1 MAEGIRFKTG
11 FLPSQVSYSDMGRAF
26 GERIADNL
34 QDLADADSRRKAQL
48 NANMG
53 FSKALS
59 ESSPTGLT
67 EKYQAGAQILLEK
80 YQEAAITAQ
89 RTGKS
94 SDVDDYVK
102 LKRDFTEF
110 KNVASAKSAMD
121 SQTMVNIV
129 NQQIPGM
136 SGSVE
141 DNLALYRDSNQASY
155 IWNEET
161 SSLMVGVGNQF
172 VPWQSSNIGDLNDV
186 YVPKMLWTGTEYMP
200 EKVGDD
206 IYSNLLQPKLES
218 LQGRDPETGFATGR
232 VDMNAAIDLFNKEFK
247 ARVSL
252 RGPELMEAIQAV
264 GQKTLRTPG
273 KTQLTESDFADA
285 QKYYTQSELLDTQY
299 PVGDKAGSTLTA
311 GGINTDGEYV
321 FDVTDDELKEV
332 GFREAIDK
340 RLAFKEYA
348 EQTANRAFQQ
358 IVVQDEQDR
367 ILANREANRLLEEER
382 IADEEALKNIP
393 SPFTPIKPFMGK
405 GTYKYTEDG
414 VKYEVTGDMPK
425 VKASLGTRK
434 YAFTIS
440 GDVVKSTLDEQGKE
454 VKDVTGELDGDIKI
468 EVENLAFNPKTG
480 DLEGFDIVTGPG
492 VLENAILSIE
502 GTPLKSI
509 YVQKGQPAFEEIRT
523 SMEQF
528 QAGSKNKRSGAQF
541 LSDAENNTKLS
552 LDIEPLSQDSIDR
565 HNNYLRA
572 MQSVTRSLGSDVMVE
587 IADTV
592 EGLDL
597 REKIEMEKRIFD
609 EVSKGNMPSIKS
621 GRVLFEE

>member
-1 MAEGIRFKTG
+1 MAEGTRFKTG
-11 FLPSQVSYSDMGRAF
+11 FLPAQVSYSEMGRAF
-26 GERIADNL
+26 GERISDNL
-34 QDLADADSRRKAQL
+34 QKLADADSRRKAQL

-59 ESSPTGLT
+59 ESSPAGLT
-67 EKYQAGAQILLEK
+67 EKYQEGAQILLEK
-80 YQEAAITAQ
+80 YQDAAITAQ
-89 RTGKS
+89 KTGKS

-102 LKRDFTEF
+102 LKREFTEF

-155 IWNEET
+155 IWSEET

-232 VDMNAAIDLFNKEFK
+232 VDMNAAVNLFNREFK

-273 KTQLTESDFADA
+273 KVQLTESDFADA

-299 PVGDKAGSTLTA
+299 PSGDKAGSTLTA
-311 GGINTDGEYV
+311 GRINTDGEYV
-321 FDVTDDELKEV
+321 FDVTDDELKTV
-332 GFREAIDK
+332 GFGEAIDK

-358 IVVQDEQDR
+358 IVVQDERDR
-367 ILANREANRLLEEER
+367 ILADREAKRLVEAER
-382 IADEEALKNIP
+382 LADEQALENTP
-393 SPFTPIKPFMGK
+393 SPFTPIQPFMGLIS
-405 GTYKYTEDG
+405 
-414 VKYEVTGDMPK
+414 VTGTPEEGVVQENVPK
-425 VKASLGTRK
+425 IKASVPGRVYK
-434 YAFTIS
+434 FKIS
-440 GDVVKSTLDEQGKE
+440 GDAIKETIDNQGNTIADDAQEK
-454 VKDVTGELDGDIKI
+454 LSGDIQI
-468 EVENLAFNPKTG
+468 EVENLVFNPKSG
-480 DLEGFDIVTGPG
+480 ELEGFDLATGPG
-492 VLENAILSIE
+492 ILDGVLLDLA
-502 GTPLKSI
+502 GTPIKSFF
-509 YVQKGQPAFEEIRT
+509 VSKDERAFEEIRT
-523 SMEQF
+523 SIMQT
-528 QAGSKNKRSGAQF
+528 QAPSKNKRSGAQF
-541 LSDAENNTKLS
+541 LNDAQIEGYFSVGEEPPSDAALERLALFNS
-552 LDIEPLSQDSIDR
+552 
-565 HNNYLRA
+565 A
-572 MQSVTRSLGSDVMVE
+572 MQTITINKGFEAMHAIGDVVT
-587 IADTV
+587 
-592 EGLDL
+592 DL
-597 REKIEMEKRIFD
+597 PIREKIAMEQRIFE
-609 EVSKGNMPSIKS
+609 EVSKGNYPTVID
-621 GRVLFEE
+621 GEVVFQD

>member
-1 MAEGIRFKTG
+1 MAEGTRFKTG
-11 FLPSQVSYSDMGRAF
+11 FLPAQVSYSEMGRAF

-34 QDLADADSRRKAQL
+34 QALADADTRKKAQL

-59 ESSPTGLT
+59 ESSPAGLT
-67 EKYQAGAQILLEK
+67 EKYQEGAQILLEK

-94 SDVDDYVK
+94 SDVDYYVK
-102 LKRDFTEF
+102 LKREFTEF

-206 IYSNLLQPKLES
+206 IYSNLLQPRLES
-218 LQGRDPETGFATGR
+218 LQDRDPETGFATGR
-232 VDMNAAIDLFNKEFK
+232 VDMNAAVDLFNKEFK

-273 KTQLTESDFADA
+273 KVQLTESDFADA
-285 QKYYTQSELLDTQY
+285 QKYYTQSELLNTEY
-299 PVGDKAGSTLTA
+299 PSGDKAGSSITA
-311 GGINTDGEYV
+311 GGINVDGEYV
-321 FDVTDDELKEV
+321 FDVTDDELKKV
-332 GFREAIDK
+332 GFSDAIDK

-367 ILANREANRLLEEER
+367 ILADREAKRLLEEER
-382 IADEEALKNIP
+382 LADEEALKNIT
-393 SPFTPIKPFMGK
+393 SPFTPIEPFTGQ
-405 GTYKYTEDG
+405 GTYEYTEDG
-414 VKYEVTGDMPK
+414 ETKEITGNMPK
-425 VKASLGTRK
+425 VKASIGGRK

-468 EVENLAFNPKTG
+468 EVENLAFSPETG

-492 VLENAILSIE
+492 VLENAILSID

-509 YVQKGQPAFEEIRT
+509 YVQEGQPAFEEIRT
-523 SMEQF
+523 SILQF

-541 LSDAENNTKLS
+541 LDDAKESAARYIELQNKSKDEKDVENL
-552 LDIEPLSQDSIDR
+552 L
-565 HNNYLRA
+565 
-572 MQSVTRSLGSDVMVE
+572 
-587 IADTV
+587 
-592 EGLDL
+592 EGL
-597 REKIEMEKRIFD
+597 EGPE
-609 EVSKGNMPSIKS
+609 SN
-621 GRVLFEE
+621 